1 VATPKT
7 LGDRYV
13 LLKQI
18 ASGGMSSG
26 VWEAID
32 TQDPESK
39 KVAVKLLD
47 ADKDLRRLNS
57 LSFETEVEAYTRLN
71 HKHVLRIFD
80 HGTTAELQ
88 RYIVM
93 EWMPVD
99 LERYR
104 DERPDLFSTWDSFA
118 DAFAFPMLE
127 ALSHCHSQGVAHR
140 DIKPANILISEA
152 GTPVLADFGL
162 SKLRYL
168 LQPRQTLGTFSSP
181 PFTPPETDD
190 GSFTYS
196 RDVYAFAATC
206 IWALSGRLPSNQA
219 ELHDCLKELVIS
231 DHVRGELQCCI
242 SKDPSIRPETAAVA
256 LERLSA
262 VRARLV
268 ASQNLVNRRKIGV
281 RLMPN
286 AQKHLESLLG
296 VEPGRPM
303 ATVKAFLMADLN
315 DSPVIERRIRNF
327 GLPTEELVPDCY
339 QVWGATFLYEL
350 MVPAST
356 ATNTQL
362 FLITA
367 VSEVRE
373 STLSKKRETCMP
385 LRVDFHVD
393 GAPGCEPA
401 MDAAE
406 LFEEWVHE
414 FDAEQRKLQFE
425 SKKHEMLVLW
435 ENLLNAQE
443 QWELQRFGVINYTL
457 IESRGVLIRV
467 HTGLSDVTLPIDS
480 TWYLKGADRSIR
492 CRLIDQHGPVLT
504 FNTNRPVNPEQSG
517 TLERSKGDFSTIL
530 TRQRM
535 AINAV
540 AEDRTLSKS
549 LPEILLNPARCLP
562 PNIKRGDNPFENAL
576 EASLSS
582 TDLFLV
588 TGPPGT
594 GKTTLIQRTVDRYLK
609 TNPDHRVLICA
620 QTNVAIDNALERIGE
635 ATGYSAVRVGGYRN
649 SGSSA
654 VAKFSLEHQMQEWAE
669 RIELNTTEWRRQKAI
684 ESGVVVQEIELGS
697 ILLKIAI
704 GRQALSSTESEL
716 RQQRDQRKA
725 LLQDLKDKNAAI
737 GTVDDRPGRIE
748 EFDEHIEVL
757 EDRVTRIKQ
766 DLNNDEKRLR
776 QRASKQD
783 AEMYLAMKAEELKEW
798 ADDYVAQ
805 TPQAANA
812 FELLR
817 LQAEWFERLSV
828 PEKDDSLFS
837 AFCDTCSIVAATC
850 IGLES
855 LPGINKI
862 QFDLCILDEAS
873 KASPSESLVPLVRSK
888 RAVFV
893 GDIKQLSPYQSDFL
907 HDREL
912 MEHFQIPTDY
922 RPSSLFE
929 SLLGRVPSG
938 CTETLELQRR
948 MVPEIGQLVSD
959 VFYGGILKSEE
970 RESNAH
976 LLRAFGKPVVWMSTS
991 QIFERSEESAGRS
1004 IVNHLEKDLVLESV
1018 LKITSALADVD
1029 LEQEFPKGFRILVLS
1044 GYSAQVKLI
1053 QDELKT
1059 VHIPI
1064 GISIEVATID
1074 AVQGR
1079 EAEVVLFSLV
1089 RSNDFRSEGFLV
1101 DEKRINVAVSRAKDI
1116 LCIIGDAAFIDSNS
1130 GNTPLKEVLR
1140 YMRYNPQSC
1149 VVENVSLK

>member
-1 VATPKT
+1 MIKT
-7 LGDRYV
+7 LGNRYV

-18 ASGGMSSG
+18 AAGGMSSG

-32 TQDPESK
+32 SQDPNSK
-39 KVAVKLLD
+39 RVAVKLLE

-57 LSFETEVEAYTRLN
+57 LSFETEVEAYSRLN
-71 HKHVLRIFD
+71 HKNVLRIFD
-80 HGTTAELQ
+80 HGTTAESQ

-104 DERPDLFSTWDSFA
+104 DERPDLFSTWDAFA
-118 DAFAFPMLE
+118 DTFAFPVLE

-140 DIKPANILISEA
+140 DIKPANILISET
-152 GTPVLADFGL
+152 GSPILADFGL

-206 IWALSGRLPSNQA
+206 IWALSGRLPSNQT

-231 DHVRGELQCCI
+231 DHVRSELQCCI
-242 SKDPSIRPETAAVA
+242 SKDPSLRPETAAVA

-262 VRARLV
+262 VRARSV
-268 ASQNLVNRRKIGV
+268 ASQNLLNRRKIGL

-296 VEPGRPM
+296 FEPGRPM
-303 ATVKAFLMADLN
+303 ATVKAFLTSDLN
-315 DSPVIERRIRNF
+315 DSPVIERRIRDF
-327 GLPTEELVPDCY
+327 GKPTEQLVPGCY

-350 MVPAST
+350 TVPAST

-367 VSEVRE
+367 VNEVRE

-385 LRVDFHVD
+385 LQVDFLVD
-393 GAPGCEPA
+393 GALGCEPA
-401 MDAAE
+401 IDAAE
-406 LFEEWVHE
+406 LFEEWLHE
-414 FDAEQRKLQFE
+414 FDAEQRRLQHE
-425 SKKHEMLVLW
+425 SRKHEMLVLW

-443 QWELQRFGVINYTL
+443 QWELKRFGVINYAL

-480 TWYLKGADRSIR
+480 TWYLRGSDRSIR
-492 CRLIDQHGPVLT
+492 CRLIEQHGPVLT
-504 FNTNRPVNPEQSG
+504 LNTHRPMTPEHSG
-517 TLERSKGDFSTIL
+517 TLERSKSDFASVL
-530 TRQRM
+530 TRQRI

-540 AEDRTLSKS
+540 AEDRTVSEQ
-549 LPEILLNPARCLP
+549 LPEILLNPSRCLP
-562 PNIKRGDNPFENAL
+562 PNNQRGDDPFENAL
-576 EASLSS
+576 NAALLS

-609 TNPDHRVLICA
+609 TYPDHRVLICA

-635 ATGYSAVRVGGYRN
+635 STAYSAVRVGGHRN
-649 SGSSA
+649 SASPS
-654 VAKFSLEHQMQEWAE
+654 VAKFSLENQMREWTE
-669 RIELNTTEWRRQKAI
+669 RIESNTTDWRRQKAM
-684 ESGVVVQEIELGS
+684 ESGVDVQEIELGS
-697 ILLKIAI
+697 NLLKIAI
-704 GRQALSSTESEL
+704 GRYALSETESEL
-716 RQQRDQRKA
+716 HEQQAQRKQ
-725 LLQDLKDKNAAI
+725 LVQDLKDKNAAT
-737 GTVDDRPGRIE
+737 GNANERPQQIDELE
-748 EFDEHIEVL
+748 ENIEVL
-757 EDRVTRIKQ
+757 EDRLTRIKQ
-766 DLNNDEKRLR
+766 DLTFDEKRLR
-776 QRASKQD
+776 QHVSKQD
-783 AEMYLAMKAEELKEW
+783 AEMYLAMTADDLKEW
-798 ADDYVAQ
+798 ADDYVAL

-837 AFCDTCSIVAATC
+837 AYCDTCSIVTATC

-855 LPGINKI
+855 LPGVSNME
-862 QFDLCILDEAS
+862 FDLCILDEAS
-873 KASPSESLVPLVRSK
+873 KASPGESLVPLVRSK
-888 RAVFV
+888 RAVLV
-893 GDIKQLSPYQSDFL
+893 GDIKQLPPYQSDFL

-912 MEHFQIPTDY
+912 MEQFQIPADY

-929 SLLGRVPSG
+929 NLLGSVPAG

-948 MVPEIGQLVSD
+948 MVPQIGQLVSD
-959 VFYGGILKSEE
+959 VFYQGILKSEE
-970 RESNAH
+970 RESYTN
-976 LLRAFGKPVVWMSTS
+976 LLKAFAKPVVWISTS
-991 QIFERSEESAGRS
+991 QISDRAEESVGRS
-1004 IVNHLEKDLVLESV
+1004 IVNHIEKDLVLENV
-1018 LKITSALADVD
+1018 LRVTSALADVD
-1029 LEQEFPKGFRILVLS
+1029 LEREFPRGFRILILS

-1053 QDELKT
+1053 QDELRS
-1059 VHIPI
+1059 VHIPL
-1064 GISIEVATID
+1064 GINIDVATID

-1089 RSNDFRSEGFLV
+1089 RSNEFRSEGFLI
-1101 DEKRINVAVSRAKDI
+1101 DEKRINVALSRAKDI
-1116 LCIIGDAAFIDSNS
+1116 LCIIGDSAFIDGNS

-1149 VVENVSLK
+1149 VVENATLD